1 MAGMSARNQMKK
13 RIVILRQFLLLLETV
28 QTQISFINT
37 DLFSLFS
44 YLSENKSINE
54 LTFVTKCFE
63 SLSKTDDFELL
74 WADCINNF
82 KSPLTKDDSAIIL
95 SFGRQLGKSDT
106 EGQIRNCQ
114 IHKYQI
120 ENQITDA
127 EEKYKKY
134 GNLYLKLGVL
144 SGFLIVIVLL

>member
-1 MAGMSARNQMKK
+1 MKK
-13 RIVILRQFLLLLETV
+13 RIIILRQFLLLLEAV

-44 YLSENKSINE
+44 YLSENKSLDE
-54 LTFVTKCFE
+54 LTFVNKCFE
-63 SLSKTDDFELL
+63 SLSETDNFELL
-74 WADCINNF
+74 WTDCVNNF

-95 SFGRQLGKSDT
+95 SFGTQLGKSDT

-114 IHKYQI
+114 IHKCQI

-144 SGFLIVIVLL
+144 SGFLIVIFLL